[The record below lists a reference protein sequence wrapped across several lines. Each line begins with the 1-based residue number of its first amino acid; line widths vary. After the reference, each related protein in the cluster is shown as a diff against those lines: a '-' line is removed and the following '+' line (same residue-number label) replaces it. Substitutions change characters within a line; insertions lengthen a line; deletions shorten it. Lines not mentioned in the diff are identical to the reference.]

1 MHSDEGDAPSPAL
14 HPGIEPSEPRS
25 GDRCTL
31 AEEEEEESSDDG
43 DIPSDPGHI
52 QSWSSEGNKT
62 DDDNWHRAAEKE
74 EESSKEDSELVATT
88 QHRAAASDEAGTNW
102 DNDAH
107 PGVGFVKTN
116 VARAENDSHSEEE
129 WWGHAPAPLP
139 SETPTSFLAGH
150 SSPNVDFESEGG
162 VASPA
167 IGTMEKVIDLWNDRE
182 ALSRA
187 HMKLVDKLSRFDI
200 ARTTYHH
207 VYEVSEFGTL
217 TIWL

>member
-1 MHSDEGDAPSPAL
+1 MKGMHPPLPCILVLSLQSPGVVTDAPLLKKKKKRVPMMETSQVIPATFN
-14 HPGIEPSEPRS
+14 PGLLKATKLTTTMVGAMS
-25 GDRCTL
+25 GNWR
-31 AEEEEEESSDDG
+31 
-43 DIPSDPGHI
+43 
-52 QSWSSEGNKT
+52 K
-62 DDDNWHRAAEKE
+62 WHRAAEKE

-187 HMKLVDKLSRFDI
+187 HMKLVDKLSR
-200 ARTTYHH
+200 
-207 VYEVSEFGTL
+207 
-217 TIWL
+217 